1 MKDLFEIHNIGDVE
15 RMLAEHAT
23 NFVARERNPLKLA
36 DILIAADYA
45 EGADFFTCILKTSI
59 KIARLGHSFISSKI
73 AALSSAMQM
82 FEWMPIE
89 YASDYMDMADIN
101 DFKQFL
107 SDHKIELKD
116 GQVRC
121 EDMLS
126 VKINYIN
133 NLI

>member
-1 MKDLFEIHNIGDVE
+1 MKELLEIHNIEDVE
-15 RMLAEHAT
+15 HMLAEYAT

-45 EGADFFTCILKTSI
+45 EGADFFTCIFKTSI
-59 KIARLGHSFISSKI
+59 KIVRLGHSFISSKI
-73 AALSSAMQM
+73 VALSSAMQV

-101 DFKQFL
+101 DFMQFL

-121 EDMLS
+121 ENMLS
-126 VKINYIN
+126 VKR
-133 NLI
+133 NLYK